1 MIKRVIFIFIVATIS
16 YYAGSQGL
24 KIDDIINFFED
35 RNVGQSTKAILKK
48 SINVV
53 NEKNLDKKTEEVAEI
68 IKNKVKN
75 LE

>member
-1 MIKRVIFIFIVATIS
+1 MIKRIIFIFIVATIS

-35 RNVGQSTKAILKK
+35 RNVGQRTKAILKK
-48 SINVV
+48 SINIVH
-53 NEKNLDKKTEEVAEI
+53 EKNLDKKTEEVTEI